1 MFGIRERLGSSN
13 KGTYLLRMGNR
24 VADVPNDGERN
35 MYLVPTHPIASCSNL
50 HYWSKFITT
59 TCQ

>member
-13 KGTYLLRMGNR
+13 KGKYLLRMGNR

-35 MYLVPTHPIASCSNL
+35 MHLVPTHPIASCSDL
-50 HYWSKFITT
+50 HY
-59 TCQ
+59 